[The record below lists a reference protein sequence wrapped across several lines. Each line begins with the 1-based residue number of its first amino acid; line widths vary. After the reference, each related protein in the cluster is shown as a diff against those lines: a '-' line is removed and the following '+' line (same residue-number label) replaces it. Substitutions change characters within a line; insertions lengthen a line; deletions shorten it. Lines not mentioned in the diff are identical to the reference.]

1 MQPIKYFLIFFSIL
15 VNLLLS
21 GCGSGGDDDT
31 AATENGT
38 LELAMTDAEED
49 FLTYRISV
57 DSVSLKRLDGSLVEL
72 LPIQT
77 EVDFV
82 QYQELSELFA
92 VLSVPSGHYESVV
105 LDLDYSDA
113 QVVVQ
118 DQDGNAQVA
127 SVVDVDGNP
136 ITSLSV
142 ELTLNDGE
150 TIHIRP
156 RAIAQLTL
164 DLDLSASNTIVSYA
178 PAVVEV
184 SPFLIGE
191 TFLDSEREHRV
202 RGLLQSVDTTDAT
215 FALAIIPM
223 RLRAGEFGTLN
234 IHVNDSTAYEIDGVE
249 YTGSAGLSALAA
261 LDARTPV
268 VAFGAPSRE
277 EDVRFLATQ
286 VNAGSSVPWDGKD
299 VLKGNITARSGNTLS
314 IRGAIVETGA
324 GAAHFRQDVTLDID
338 DSTLISG
345 YRLGDADVNSLSIG
359 QQIIALGAFDNINSS
374 FDVSTGG
381 IQMKVNRLVG
391 QVVQASPL
399 VLDLSLINRRRVE
412 HFDFTGTGVDALSD
426 ADPESYEID
435 TSTLDLSNLDLN
447 EWILVRGYPTA
458 FGSAPMDFDA
468 TTLIDPDFSA
478 RSARFDARWS
488 VATQTG
494 VSVDNGQLLIDDT
507 LARARLHLREIP
519 ANLVEQLS
527 VERVHSGDNSG
538 RFAIKAGRGGIHL
551 YRDFDSFA
559 SELGALL
566 EQGYRVHYLGSAGH
580 YDGDNAALDAEVVTV
595 HMTRFA
601 L

>member
-1 MQPIKYFLIFFSIL
+1 
-15 VNLLLS
+15 
-21 GCGSGGDDDT
+21 
-31 AATENGT
+31 
-38 LELAMTDAEED
+38 
-49 FLTYRISV
+49 
-57 DSVSLKRLDGSLVEL
+57 
-72 LPIQT
+72 
-77 EVDFV
+77 
-82 QYQELSELFA
+82 
-92 VLSVPSGHYESVV
+92 
-105 LDLDYSDA
+105 
-113 QVVVQ
+113 
-118 DQDGNAQVA
+118 
-127 SVVDVDGNP
+127 
-136 ITSLSV
+136 
-142 ELTLNDGE
+142 
-150 TIHIRP
+150 
-156 RAIAQLTL
+156 
-164 DLDLSASNTIVSYA
+164 
-178 PAVVEV
+178 
-184 SPFLIGE
+184 
-191 TFLDSEREHRV
+191 
-202 RGLLQSVDTTDAT
+202 
-215 FALAIIPM
+215 M